1 MLHSHE
7 GKPGERL
14 RASLKRQEL
23 LSALGVLALG
33 LGVGALLSSYLRS
46 AAPALAVIGAGA
58 HAWSMYRR
66 RHLEQSSSMRSV
78 WWMEALYWGCWLLLA
93 LLATWLAGKR

>member
-1 MLHSHE
+1 MLHSPE

-33 LGVGALLSSYLRS
+33 LGVGSLLSSYLRS
-46 AAPALAVIGAGA
+46 AAPALAVIDAGA
-58 HAWSMYRR
+58 HGWSMYRP
-66 RHLEQSSSMRSV
+66 RHLEQSSPRRSV

-93 LLATWLAGKR
+93 RRAPWLAGKT